1 MLKALVAAAV
11 VLLLSVSSVE
21 ADGARAS
28 VSSPLSRGSIIPD
41 IPSIVPRVGPIVPH
55 GPNIVPNPP
64 RERDVVRDGRRFHR
78 RPDVIIVN
86 PPLVYAAPVQQCVS
100 DGYWAYQWV
109 PTAYT
114 ENTWVPGLWRADGVW
129 LEGHYEQRAY
139 SSGYYQPYWVPG
151 QPYAC

>member
-11 VLLLSVSSVE
+11 VLVLGASSVE
-21 ADGARAS
+21 AGGARAS
-28 VSSPLSRGSIIPD
+28 VTSPLSRGSIVPD

-64 RERDVVRDGRRFHR
+64 RERDFGRDGRHFNR
-78 RPDVIIVN
+78 RPGVIIVT
-86 PPLVYAAPVQQCVS
+86 PPVVYAAPAQCVS

-114 ENTWVPGLWRADGVW
+114 ENVWIPGVWRADGVW
-129 LEGHYEQRAY
+129 LEAHYEQRAY

-151 QPYAC
+151 QFYAC

>member
-1 MLKALVAAAV
+1 MLRTLLAAAV

-28 VSSPLSRGSIIPD
+28 AGSPLSKGSIIPNS
-41 IPSIVPRVGPIVPH
+41 PSIVPRVGSIT
-55 GPNIVPNPP
+55 PNLPSIVPNPP
-64 RERDVVRDGRRFHR
+64 RERDFVRDGRRFKGH
-78 RPDVIIVN
+78 PGVIIVN
-86 PPLVYAAPVQQCVS
+86 PPVVYAAPAQCVS

-114 ENTWVPGLWRADGVW
+114 ENAWVPGMWTGDGLW
-129 LEGHYEQRAY
+129 LEGHYEARAY

>member
-1 MLKALVAAAV
+1 MLRTLVGVAMV
-11 VLLLSVSSVE
+11 VLLSVSSVQ
-21 ADGARAS
+21 ADGARAAAT
-28 VSSPLSRGSIIPD
+28 SPLSKGSIIPD

-64 RERDVVRDGRRFHR
+64 PDRDVSRDGRRLNR
-78 RPDVIIVN
+78 KRDVIIVN
-86 PPLVYAAPVQQCVS
+86 PPVVYATPAQCVS

-109 PTAYT
+109 PTTYS
-114 ENTWVPGLWRADGVW
+114 ESIWVPGSWTADGVW
-129 LEGHYEQRAY
+129 LEGHNEQRAY